1 MDTLAAAGLTLW
13 PQSPQ
18 WTRTCKGAQGKGA
31 APPLKPPMQQQG
43 SSCMW
48 RETMWGVPTW
58 PPWASQVLQTPSITL
73 HANSSSL
80 QKLLSIIARNMQPLA
95 FKMSRQAYLTGSKK
109 HTAGQTQP
117 TGAKQGWVMAP
128 HLNEFS
134 YPQLQQH
141 CDLPFSKGEKIL
153 LQVIL
158 MYSAILFKEA
168 KNLGLNTVFLLK
180 LVKICKYPELS
191 PFPHDK
197 LKSSGARSK
206 AGFQTSPQLQYNS
219 IPSFRSS
226 CCPSSSSRAARY
238 SRASRWVIFLLHII
252 AVFDDKLSLLCQVV
266 IIRQFSWEI
275 LSRNLTT
282 GLLKKIGAL
291 QEHLDQVSAQK
302 WADNSARRAKSLRCS
317 LLHLKN

>member
-1 MDTLAAAGLTLW
+1 MGTLAAAGLTLW

-73 HANSSSL
+73 HANSSSSL
-80 QKLLSIIARNMQPLA
+80 QKLLSIIARNMQTLA

-109 HTAGQTQP
+109 HSWTNTTDWSQARVGDGSTPEWILLPPAPTALWP
-117 TGAKQGWVMAP
+117 A
-128 HLNEFS
+128 F
-134 YPQLQQH
+134 LQRR
-141 CDLPFSKGEKIL
+141 KIL

-266 IIRQFSWEI
+266 IIRQFGWDTVKELNHWAIEENRSFT
-275 LSRNLTT
+275 R
-282 GLLKKIGAL
+282 AL
-291 QEHLDQVSAQK
+291 GSGF
-302 WADNSARRAKSLRCS
+302 CS
-317 LLHLKN
+317 EMGRQLC